1 MSLRSGDELEE
12 PLALTVGETVEFRDF
27 SSDQPRRAV
36 ITSVGKWHA
45 SIRLEG
51 EEDELEVPPNVL
63 TRTQ

>member
-1 MSLRSGDELEE
+1 MSLRSGDELED
-12 PLALTVGETVEFRDF
+12 PLTLTVGETVEFRDF

-51 EEDELEVPPNVL
+51 EEGELQVPPNVL
-63 TRTQ
+63 RRAQ